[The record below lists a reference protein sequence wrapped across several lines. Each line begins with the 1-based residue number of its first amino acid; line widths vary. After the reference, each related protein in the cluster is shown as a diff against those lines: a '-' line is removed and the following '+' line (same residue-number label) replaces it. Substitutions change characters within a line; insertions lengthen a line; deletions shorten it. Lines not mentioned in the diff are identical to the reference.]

1 MSALGQKRTFAAQKG
16 MSALPPNA
24 TFITSAPYYVSS
36 HGASADAIDARFGP
50 QREYVGFTLL
60 ARAHAAAG

>member
-1 MSALGQKRTFAAQKG
+1 MSALGQKQTFASQKA

-24 TFITSAPYYVSS
+24 TFITSAPYYVFPTAQ
-36 HGASADAIDARFGP
+36 GADAIDARFGP